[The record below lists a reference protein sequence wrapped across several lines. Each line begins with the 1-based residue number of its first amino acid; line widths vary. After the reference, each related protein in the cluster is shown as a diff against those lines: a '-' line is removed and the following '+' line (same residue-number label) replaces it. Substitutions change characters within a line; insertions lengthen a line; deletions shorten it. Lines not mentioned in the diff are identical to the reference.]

1 MLLWTFYHLL
11 PIEFCL
17 LSFGY
22 GQPLG
27 SPYSVMVLGR
37 SPFDSFNLTRY
48 RNGMSTLFLKFFL
61 LFLKPCIFNARRG
74 YFFLILGFRREKQG
88 ENTKIIVHLIRAGVP
103 LKGERRRA
111 SCSGSC
117 ATACVLVKCYEWHL
131 TEWYMRVCL
140 RVIYEH
146 LHLLW
151 GGIISAGRVGVS
163 LSACVLPWLQACV
176 YQAPRHPP
184 REINTL

>member
-88 ENTKIIVHLIRAGVP
+88 GKYKNYCSSHTRGRAIKRWAAAGFLLGLVCYCVRVGKMLWMTFDGMIYARVFTRYIWTLAPAVGWHHLRWACGCVSVCLCAPVVAGV
-103 LKGERRRA
+103 
-111 SCSGSC
+111 
-117 ATACVLVKCYEWHL
+117 CVSSSE
-131 TEWYMRVCL
+131 T
-140 RVIYEH
+140 
-146 LHLLW
+146 
-151 GGIISAGRVGVS
+151 
-163 LSACVLPWLQACV
+163 
-176 YQAPRHPP
+176 PP
-184 REINTL
+184 PEK